1 MDELARLGLEEQ
13 VELRFYNG
21 KIHAKSILMDGGLL
35 IIGSHNLHYSAWG
48 DTGLN
53 EYSLATDNP
62 ESIAE
67 YQALFEDK
75 WAEAIPFEEAEYGTS
90 P

>member
-21 KIHAKSILMDGGLL
+21 KIHAKSILMDGELL

-53 EYSLATDNP
+53 EYSLATTTRSCLRNTRRC
-62 ESIAE
+62 STMAGGT
-67 YQALFEDK
+67 L
-75 WAEAIPFEEAEYGTS
+75 EE
-90 P
+90 